1 MSTYVT
7 TREAAKR
14 LGCHPETLRRWADAG
29 KIPHIR
35 TSSGQ
40 RRYDVDAYLGLRK
53 ERIVIIYCRVSSFKQ
68 RDDLDRQVQF
78 LRNQYPQAE
87 IIKDIGSGLNFKRKG
102 LKTILERAMRG
113 DCIQLVVAHRDR
125 LARFGYELIQQVIEH
140 NGGELVVLDQSAHSP
155 EHELTKDLLN
165 ILHVFSCRMHGLR
178 NYKKQ
183 VNQALTDT
191 QSKKDI

>member
-1 MSTYVT
+1 MYIPS
-7 TREAAKR
+7 REAAKR
-14 LGCHPETLRRWADAG
+14 LGCHPCTLRKWADAG

-40 RRYDVDAYLGLRK
+40 RRYDVDAYL
-53 ERIVIIYCRVSSFKQ
+53 RIQPQRVVISYCRVSSFKQ

-78 LRNQYPQAE
+78 IRNQYPQAE

-102 LKTILERAMRG
+102 LKVILERAMRG

-125 LARFGYELIQQVIEH
+125 LARFGCELIQQVIEH
-140 NGGELVVLDQSAHSP
+140 NGGELVILDQSSHSS
-155 EHELTKDLLN
+155 EHELTNDLLN
-165 ILHVFSCRMHGLR
+165 ILHVFSRRIPGLE

-183 VNQALTDT
+183 VNQALTDE
-191 QSKKDI
+191 QSKKDL

>member
-1 MSTYVT
+1 MYIPS
-7 TREAAKR
+7 REAAKR

-40 RRYDVDAYLGLRK
+40 RRYDVDAYLGQRT
-53 ERIVIIYCRVSSFKQ
+53 ERIVISYCRVSSFKQ
-68 RDDLDRQVQF
+68 RDDLERQIQF
-78 LRNQYPQAE
+78 MRERYPHAE
-87 IIKDIGSGLNFKRKG
+87 VIKDIGSGLNFKRKG
-102 LKTILERAMRG
+102 FKTILERAMRG

-125 LARFGYELIQQVIEH
+125 LARFGVELIQQVIEH

-155 EHELTKDLLN
+155 EHELTQDLLN